1 MHTRPVVLTRAR
13 ADDLHA
19 IFTGSTTI
27 VEGKPAIIYP
37 GICDK
42 SHEGCVSGTALA
54 AAVPKNASD
63 PLYQEWTKAPPGG
76 SPADN
81 PLVNDTQR
89 DPSTAWRTQDG
100 EWRLTTFTGKI
111 YHSWDFIHWSSP
123 PNASDGTVMDKPLF
137 PQGECPVRYF
147 D

>member
-1 MHTRPVVLTRAR
+1 MHTRPAVPTQCAR

-76 SPADN
+76 TPADN
-81 PLVNDTQR
+81 PLVNNTQR

-100 EWRLTTFTGKI
+100 EWRLTSK
-111 YHSWDFIHWSSP
+111 
-123 PNASDGTVMDKPLF
+123 MDVLSRSA
-137 PQGECPVRYF
+137 CRRVLA
-147 D
+147 

>member
-1 MHTRPVVLTRAR
+1 MHTRLVVLTRAR

-76 SPADN
+76 TPADN

-89 DPSTAWRTQDG
+89 DPSTAWQTPAG
-100 EWRLTTFTGKI
+100 EWRLTTYDAEI
-111 YHSWDFIHWSSP
+111 YASKDFSTW
-123 PNASDGTVMDKPLF
+123 
-137 PQGECPVRYF
+137 PVAVPRNT
-147 D
+147 